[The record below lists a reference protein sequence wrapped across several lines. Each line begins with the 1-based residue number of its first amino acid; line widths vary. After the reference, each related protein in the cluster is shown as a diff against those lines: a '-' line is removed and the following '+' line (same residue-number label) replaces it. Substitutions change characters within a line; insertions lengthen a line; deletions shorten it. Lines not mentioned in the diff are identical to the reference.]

1 MPPRGRK
8 KIARAGEPQT
18 SPNPNPD
25 RPTSLDIITV
35 DRPARPKDDLFENST
50 MTFGEHLDELRKA
63 MGKALVWLAIG
74 LVFGL
79 AFFANRVVRYVQA
92 PLKDA
97 IQQFNADRD
106 LARLGFDPRG
116 DDVAPLRQLLTEN
129 GLMWELVYDV
139 PDEMLTQFGLGQP
152 RGTAELAPQTP
163 AAGAGAETTA
173 APGDAAAPAVGEV
186 PKEATPAAP
195 VTAAPA
201 EATEIPLAPAASEAP
216 SAVASE
222 APSGAASEVKP
233 LPVGPIQMVELLKQ
247 LPKPEELRP
256 RLQLRRHEIGLSALK
271 VEEPFMI
278 WVKAGLIVGAVLA
291 SPGIFYHLWSFVAA
305 GLHAHE
311 RKYVY
316 VYLPISVGLFVS
328 GVVLA
333 FFFVLYYVLEFLLTF
348 NGQLD
353 VAVEPRLSYYINFVL
368 LLPLGF
374 GLAFQL
380 PLVMVFLER
389 IGLFT
394 VQAYI
399 SSWRIAILVIAVI
412 SMMVTPA
419 DLTSMFSLMIP
430 LIFLYFFGVLMCKY
444 MPKGRGLGGDAYDPV

>member
-1 MPPRGRK
+1 
-8 KIARAGEPQT
+8 
-18 SPNPNPD
+18 
-25 RPTSLDIITV
+25 
-35 DRPARPKDDLFENST
+35 
-50 MTFGEHLDELRKA
+50 MTFGEHLEELRKA
-63 MGKALVWLAIG
+63 LGKALFWLAIG
-74 LVFGL
+74 LVIGL

-116 DDVAPLRQLLTEN
+116 KDVAPLRQLLTEN
-129 GLMWELVYDV
+129 GLMWELIYDV

-152 RGTAELAPQTP
+152 RGTAEVAPQPP
-163 AAGAGAETTA
+163 AAAAGAETSGTATDA
-173 APGDAAAPAVGEV
+173 APSAPSAPTAPDAAANGASPE
-186 PKEATPAAP
+186 PETETPS
-195 VTAAPA
+195 
-201 EATEIPLAPAASEAP
+201 IPEN
-216 SAVASE
+216 
-222 APSGAASEVKP
+222 GVKP

-278 WVKAGLIVGAVLA
+278 WVKAGLIVGAVIA
-291 SPGIFYHLWSFVAA
+291 SPGIFYHLWGFVAA

-316 VYLPISVGLFVS
+316 VYLPISVGLFVA

-348 NGQLD
+348 NGQLE

-394 VQAYI
+394 VEAYM

-419 DLTSMFSLMIP
+419 DLTSMFSLMVP
-430 LIFLYFFGVLMCKY
+430 LVFLYFFGVLMCKY

>member
-1 MPPRGRK
+1 
-8 KIARAGEPQT
+8 
-18 SPNPNPD
+18 
-25 RPTSLDIITV
+25 
-35 DRPARPKDDLFENST
+35 
-50 MTFGEHLDELRKA
+50 MTFGEHLEELRKA
-63 MGKALVWLAIG
+63 LGKALLWLAIG
-74 LVFGL
+74 LVIGL
-79 AFFANRVVRYVQA
+79 AFFANRVVRYVQS

-139 PDEMLTQFGLGQP
+139 PDELLTQFGLGQP
-152 RGTAELAPQTP
+152 RGTAEAAPATPMTPATPETP
-163 AAGAGAETTA
+163 AAT
-173 APGDAAAPAVGEV
+173 GDAAVPAGDAVAAVGADANGATPPPPVTE
-186 PKEATPAAP
+186 TPAA
-195 VTAAPA
+195 AAEVP
-201 EATEIPLAPAASEAP
+201 TE
-216 SAVASE
+216 VVN
-222 APSGAASEVKP
+222 GVKP

-291 SPGIFYHLWSFVAA
+291 SPGIFYHLWGFVAA

-374 GLAFQL
+374 GVAFQL

>member
-1 MPPRGRK
+1 
-8 KIARAGEPQT
+8 
-18 SPNPNPD
+18 
-25 RPTSLDIITV
+25 
-35 DRPARPKDDLFENST
+35 
-50 MTFGEHLDELRKA
+50 MTFGEHLEELRKA
-63 MGKALVWLAIG
+63 MGKALLWLAIG

-139 PDEMLTQFGLGQP
+139 PDELLTQFGLGRP
-152 RGTAELAPQTP
+152 RGTADDALQPPAPPAAADTP
-163 AAGAGAETTA
+163 ATEGNGVASPNAATPASEAAEGSETAPANGTTPAVPTAATAAAATEALAAVVTEAPTA
-173 APGDAAAPAVGEV
+173 AP
-186 PKEATPAAP
+186 
-195 VTAAPA
+195 TAAPA
-201 EATEIPLAPAASEAP
+201 AALAEVP
-216 SAVASE
+216 SAVPSAE
-222 APSGAASEVKP
+222 ATAIKP

-247 LPKPEELRP
+247 LPKPEDLRP

-305 GLHAHE
+305 GLHVHE

-316 VYLPISVGLFVS
+316 VYLPISIGLFVS

-374 GLAFQL
+374 GVAFQL

-394 VQAYI
+394 VEAYI

>member
-1 MPPRGRK
+1 
-8 KIARAGEPQT
+8 
-18 SPNPNPD
+18 
-25 RPTSLDIITV
+25 
-35 DRPARPKDDLFENST
+35 
-50 MTFGEHLDELRKA
+50 MTFGEHLEELRKA
-63 MGKALVWLAIG
+63 LGKALLWLAIG

-139 PDEMLTQFGLGQP
+139 PDELLTQFGLGRP
-152 RGTAELAPQTP
+152 RGTADEAPQPPAPP
-163 AAGAGAETTA
+163 AAGDTPATEGSGVAPPNAATPASEETPANETAE
-173 APGDAAAPAVGEV
+173 GSEAAPANG
-186 PKEATPAAP
+186 ATPAVPSEVPAAVATEAP
-195 VTAAPA
+195 VAAVIEAPTATATEALAAVSPAA
-201 EATEIPLAPAASEAP
+201 EAAE
-216 SAVASE
+216 V
-222 APSGAASEVKP
+222 PSGVPTAIKP

-247 LPKPEELRP
+247 LPKPEDLRP

-316 VYLPISVGLFVS
+316 VYLPISIGLFVS

-374 GLAFQL
+374 GVAFQL

-394 VQAYI
+394 VEAYI

-419 DLTSMFSLMIP
+419 DITSMFSLMVP
-430 LIFLYFFGVLMCKY
+430 LVFLYFFGVLMCKY

>member
-1 MPPRGRK
+1 
-8 KIARAGEPQT
+8 
-18 SPNPNPD
+18 
-25 RPTSLDIITV
+25 
-35 DRPARPKDDLFENST
+35 

-63 MGKALVWLAIG
+63 LGKSLFWLAIG

-79 AFFANRVVRYVQA
+79 AFFANPVVRYVQT

-139 PDEMLTQFGLGQP
+139 PDELLTQFGLGQP
-152 RGTAELAPQTP
+152 RGTAEDVPPSPAPTETP
-163 AAGAGAETTA
+163 AAT
-173 APGDAAAPAVGEV
+173 GDTAAPAVGEA
-186 PKEATPAAP
+186 PKDGPPAAP
-195 VTAAPA
+195 VTETPADATAAPLA
-201 EATEIPLAPAASEAP
+201 AATEVPTD
-216 SAVASE
+216 VVN
-222 APSGAASEVKP
+222 GVKP

-247 LPKPEELRP
+247 LPNPEDLRP

-291 SPGIFYHLWSFVAA
+291 SPGIFYHLWGFVAA

-374 GLAFQL
+374 GVAFQL

>member
-1 MPPRGRK
+1 
-8 KIARAGEPQT
+8 
-18 SPNPNPD
+18 
-25 RPTSLDIITV
+25 V

-74 LVFGL
+74 LVLGL
-79 AFFANRVVRYVQA
+79 AFFANRVVRYVQE

-106 LARLGFDPRG
+106 LARLGFDPSAE
-116 DDVAPLRQLLTEN
+116 DVAPLRQLLTEN
-129 GLMWELVYDV
+129 GLMWELIYDV

-152 RGTAELAPQTP
+152 RGTAEVVPQTP
-163 AAGAGAETTA
+163 QPPAAAAGGETTGAAQGAAAPATGEVPKDGTTA
-173 APGDAAAPAVGEV
+173 APA
-186 PKEATPAAP
+186 
-195 VTAAPA
+195 TAAPA
-201 EATEIPLAPAASEAP
+201 EATEVPPAAAANGVPSGAATAEP
-216 SAVASE
+216 SAVAS
-222 APSGAASEVKP
+222 GVKS

-247 LPKPEELRP
+247 LPNPEDLRP

-316 VYLPISVGLFVS
+316 VYLPISIGLFVS

-394 VQAYI
+394 VEAYI